1 MPVLDL
7 SFEWPVDE
15 AGYSIVDHKP
25 KPPKERSAKK
35 PPERKGARIVT
46 GEPSGPHIVR
56 DRGSLR
62 TTRPLEFHRT
72 LFMEFARLDESDE
85 SCIGF
90 ANRFGFLGVFLNEK
104 ADDRVGPEGE
114 SLLFWRDRIADMR
127 RAVEA
132 WQASPDT
139 FASSQELTITRLDVS
154 LVPIDGRPTLR
165 IRPRSLIGAI
175 QLQFAQA
182 VATGL
187 DIRTCDH
194 CGKIFETG
202 GMGRTRKAR
211 FCSDRCRNNYHAAR
225 RKVL

>member
-7 SFEWPVDE
+7 SFEWPVDD

-25 KPPKERSAKK
+25 KPPKGR
-35 PPERKGARIVT
+35 GARILT

-56 DRGSLR
+56 KGGQLR

-72 LFMEFARLDESDE
+72 LFMEFARLDGSDE
-85 SCIGF
+85 SCLRF
-90 ANRFGFLGVFLNEK
+90 ANSFGFLGLFPDEK
-104 ADDRVGPEGE
+104 VGDVGPYGE
-114 SLLFWRDRIADMR
+114 SLILWRREIDLMR
-127 RAVEA
+127 DCVKL

-139 FASSQELTITRLDVS
+139 FASNQELTITRLDAS

-175 QLQFAQA
+175 HLQFAQA
-182 VATGL
+182 VSTGL

-194 CGKIFETG
+194 CGKLFEIG
-202 GMGRTRKAR
+202 GTGRTRKAR
-211 FCSDRCRNNYHAAR
+211 FCSDRCRQDYHVAR
-225 RKVL
+225 RKTS

>member
-1 MPVLDL
+1 MPFLDL
-7 SFEWPVDE
+7 SFEWPVDD

-25 KPPKERSAKK
+25 KPSKGRSA
-35 PPERKGARIVT
+35 RLLT

-56 DRGSLR
+56 NDGPLR
-62 TTRPLEFHRT
+62 STRPLELHRT
-72 LFMEFARLDESDE
+72 LFMEFAHLDRTDE
-85 SCIGF
+85 SCLRF
-90 ANRFGFLGVFLNEK
+90 ANSFGFLGLFLNER
-104 ADDRVGPEGE
+104 ADDRVGPKGE
-114 SLLFWRDRIADMR
+114 SLLLWRSEIADMR
-127 RAVEA
+127 RSVDAWEA
-132 WQASPDT
+132 DPDT
-139 FASSQELTITRLDVS
+139 FASNQEFTITRLDVS

-175 QLQFAQA
+175 HLQFAQA

>member
-1 MPVLDL
+1 MPALDL
-7 SFEWPVDE
+7 SFEWPVDD

-25 KPPKERSAKK
+25 KPPNTRGS
-35 PPERKGARIVT
+35 RLIT

-56 DRGSLR
+56 GHGSLR
-62 TTRPLEFHRT
+62 ITRPLEFHRT
-72 LFMEFARLDESDE
+72 LFMEFARLDESTE
-85 SCIGF
+85 SCVRF
-90 ANRFGFLGVFLNEK
+90 ADSFGYLGLFPNEG
-104 ADDRVGPEGE
+104 ADDRVGPDGE
-114 SLLFWRDRIADMR
+114 LLLFWRDRIANMR
-127 RAVEA
+127 RAVDA
-132 WQASPDT
+132 WQASPST
-139 FASSQELTITRLDVS
+139 FASNQELTITRLDVS
-154 LVPIDGRPTLR
+154 LVPIDGVATLR

-211 FCSDRCRNNYHAAR
+211 FCSDRCRSDFHLSR
-225 RKVL
+225 RKVQ